1 MGATPEHTK
10 VVVIGAGQAGLSAGY
25 FLRKKGLE
33 PGSGF
38 VILDHAP
45 RPGGA
50 WQHRWPS
57 LTLRTANAVHDLP
70 GFPFDHSQQERQA
83 ATAVPAYYA
92 AYERRFELD
101 VRRPAHVRAVARE
114 GSGFLVRADVG
125 EFACAGVVNA
135 TGTWEKPF
143 WPRYPGADLFH
154 GRQLHAHDYRAPDE
168 FAGQHVLVV
177 GAGVSG
183 VNILVEVS
191 RLARTT
197 WATRRAPVFRD
208 GPFTPELGRA
218 AVALVEDRVRR
229 GLVPGSVVGFTG
241 LVWTPQ
247 LREAEARGV
256 LERLP
261 MFQRLTPSGAQWED
275 CTRVDVDVIL
285 WCTGFRANL
294 GHLAPLGLRSPGGGI
309 ALTGR
314 LATQVAAEPRVHL
327 IGYGPSASTIG
338 ANRAGR
344 AAVAELLETIN
355 AADARPS
362 S

>member
-25 FLRKKGLE
+25 FLRKQGLE
-33 PGSGF
+33 PSSGF

-57 LTLRTANAVHDLP
+57 LTLQTANAVHDLP
-70 GFPFDHSQQERQA
+70 GFPLDHAQPEIQA
-83 ATAVPAYYA
+83 ATAVPEYYA

-101 VRRPAHVRAVARE
+101 VRRPTDVWAVVRD
-114 GSGFLVRADVG
+114 GDGFLVRADTG
-125 EFACAGVVNA
+125 EFACEGVLNA

-143 WPRYPGADLFH
+143 WPRYPGAALFH
-154 GRQLHAHDYRAPDE
+154 GRQLHAHDYRTSDE

-177 GAGVSG
+177 GAGVSAAQ
-183 VNILVEVS
+183 ILVEVS
-191 RLARTT
+191 HVARTT
-197 WATRRAPVFRD
+197 WATRRPPVFRE

-229 GLVPGSVVGFTG
+229 GLPPGSVVGVTG
-241 LVWTPQ
+241 LLWTPQ
-247 LREAEARGV
+247 LREAKARGV
-256 LERLP
+256 LDRLP
-261 MFQRLTPSGAQWED
+261 MFQRLTPSGAQWENG
-275 CTRVDVDVIL
+275 TTLDVDVVL
-285 WCTGFRANL
+285 WCTGFRADL
-294 GHLAPLGLRSPGGGI
+294 DHLAPLGLRAPGGGI
-309 ALTGR
+309 AMTGR

-327 IGYGPSASTIG
+327 VGYGPSASTIG

-344 AAVAELLETIN
+344 AAVAELLEAIHAT
-355 AADARPS
+355 AARPDS
-362 S
+362 